1 MMPVSPPW
9 VAPLCVSRWSD
20 SEVFPQ
26 ERSSLNLVSQAGS
39 LFAVGGFA
47 MMVLEDS
54 DEIVPKEMNDVWRW
68 VDSVDWKSFFFFSS
82 LCFAKIIEFS
92 LIVTGSTRRTGSGTG
107 SSGRSST
114 LRGPPSWG
122 SVSTRCVSP
131 GCRTCA
137 CEWTSTGRMST
148 QKKLANKV
156 SV

>member
-39 LFAVGGFA
+39 LFAIGGFA

-54 DEIVPKEMNDVWRW
+54 DEIVPKEMNDIWRW
-68 VDSVDWKSFFFFSS
+68 VDSVDWKRLHLIRGGFSACVLLKS
-82 LCFAKIIEFS
+82 QS
-92 LIVTGSTRRTGSGTG
+92 SHWPTGSTRRTGSGTG
-107 SSGRSST
+107 SSERSST

-122 SVSTRCVSP
+122 SASTRCVSP

-148 QKKLANKV
+148 QKN
-156 SV
+156 